1 MKCSACQLEL
11 VESPKEHYKSDL
23 HKINVQRQIYYIP
36 PITIEEL
43 ESKGQ
48 SSDIS
53 LDINF
58 LEKQKIIKKDQ
69 PLEKKQNAPKTE
81 ICLFCDKSETIDH
94 YKDHGLNEE
103 EIIYLL
109 NKTCYVCNE
118 GFTNRPSLKYHLESE
133 NHRTAVLRN
142 NELVLENGK
151 VLSNRY
157 RSSNNEIVA
166 KPMKNR
172 QIMHV
177 ELVKEF
183 VEKKNKE
190 EKNRLKV
197 SMGMNAQKHFRPDWM
212 Q

>member
-1 MKCSACQLEL
+1 MKCSACQMDL

-36 PITIEEL
+36 PITLEEF

-58 LEKQKIIKKDQ
+58 LEKQEIIKNDK
-69 PLEKKQNAPKTE
+69 PLENKQNKSKTE
-81 ICLFCDKSETIDH
+81 KCLLCDNVETFEH
-94 YKDHGLNEE
+94 YKDHNLNDD
-103 EIIYLL
+103 EIVYIM

-118 GFTNRPSLKYHLESE
+118 GFTNKTSLKHHLESE

-151 VLSNRY
+151 VISGRHKFTTQNFVSNL
-157 RSSNNEIVA
+157 
-166 KPMKNR
+166 PKNR

-177 ELVKEF
+177 QLVQDI
-183 VEKKNKE
+183 VNKKNVE
-190 EKNRLKV
+190 EKNRLKI
-197 SMGMNAQKHFRPDWM
+197 SMGMNSQKHFRPDWM